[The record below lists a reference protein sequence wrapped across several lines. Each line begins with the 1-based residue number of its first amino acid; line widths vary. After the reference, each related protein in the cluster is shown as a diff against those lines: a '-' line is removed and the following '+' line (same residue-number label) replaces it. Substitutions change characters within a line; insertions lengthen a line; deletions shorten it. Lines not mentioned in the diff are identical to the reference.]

1 MSESAVAKIE
11 YKPKP
16 DILFETRH
24 SFQKI
29 NDDVYCLSWFPNSST
44 ELLYGTDK
52 YIRICDTREHQNLNH
67 FEDVHSNQVLGLSFD
82 PFDSRRFASFS
93 DDTIKVFDLRSLKKP

>member
-24 SFQKI
+24 SF
-29 NDDVYCLSWFPNSST
+29 
-44 ELLYGTDK
+44 
-52 YIRICDTREHQNLNH
+52 
-67 FEDVHSNQVLGLSFD
+67 
-82 PFDSRRFASFS
+82 
-93 DDTIKVFDLRSLKKP
+93 